1 MKTNNKRPIKETIE
15 LFKNYAYNF
24 EREAQ
29 RCSEK
34 ETAANW
40 RGKAE
45 AYRMAAFEIENNMK
59 MI

>member
-1 MKTNNKRPIKETIE
+1 MKTNNKRTIEETIE
-15 LFKNYAYNF
+15 LFKNYAYHF

-29 RCSEK
+29 RCSDK

-40 RGKAE
+40 EGKAE
-45 AYRMAAFEIENNMK
+45 AYRLAAFEIEKNMK

>member
-1 MKTNNKRPIKETIE
+1 MKTNDKRTIDETIE
-15 LFKNYAYNF
+15 LFKNYAYHF

-29 RCSEK
+29 RCSNK

-45 AYRMAAFEIENNMK
+45 AYRMAAFEIEKNMK

>member
-1 MKTNNKRPIKETIE
+1 MSNKRTVKETIE
-15 LFKNYAYNF
+15 LFKNYAYYF
-24 EREAQ
+24 EREVQ
-29 RCSEK
+29 RCSNK

-45 AYRMAAFEIENNMK
+45 AYRLAAFEMEKNMK